1 MYLRH
6 MIRKKDGK
14 VHRYWC
20 LVRSVRVGRRVIQQ
34 TVAHLGE
41 LDEQGQIQARA
52 LARRLIDTPEQA
64 GLFADGNEH
73 LTVPVR
79 LKGIRVERSRQFGDV
94 YLALA
99 LWRGTGLAQLC
110 NELLPAG
117 KERVAWEKIASVLVA
132 ARLCE
137 PSSELHIAEDWYR
150 RTALCDLLQLGDEEV
165 NKDRLYRGLDHLL
178 KHKAAIEGHLS
189 RRAGELFAIE
199 NEVLLYDVTSTY
211 FEGEAEANPLAQRG
225 YSRDHRPDC
234 KQVLIAL
241 IVTFDGFPL
250 GYEVFA
256 GNTHD
261 SQTVQTIVTTMEAR
275 HGVVGRVWIA
285 DRGMAS
291 RENLAWLRQTGR
303 RYIIG
308 APKSELKKFA
318 GALADTASWREVRE
332 GIEVKLTRC
341 PDTGETVILCRSAE
355 RRSKEQAMH
364 DKFSRRIQVALER
377 LAARITRSKRRLDRE
392 QVNRQ
397 IGRILQQN
405 QRAAQRFNVR
415 LADDGS
421 GPAGFRLEI
430 EVNASF
436 DDWAALSEGAYL
448 LRSNISDW
456 RDEQLWKAYIQLTQA
471 EAAFRIQKDQLKVRP
486 VWHQRGNRVE
496 AHILVCFLAFVLW
509 KTLEMW
515 QSRAGLGNS
524 PRIILE
530 ELARIQSHDV
540 VLPAATLGQ
549 IRLRC
554 VTQPDAAQAALLDR
568 LGITLPKRMRL
579 AEHELPTLAASA

>member
-6 MIRKKDGK
+6 AIRKKDGK

-20 LVRSVRVGRRVIQQ
+20 LVRSVRVGRRVLQQ

-41 LDEQGQIQARA
+41 LDERGRVQARA
-52 LARRLIDTPEQA
+52 LARHLVGAPEQA
-64 GLFADGNEH
+64 ALFNDGSEQ

-79 LKGIRVERSRQFGDV
+79 LKGIRIERSRQFGDV

-99 LWRGTGLAQLC
+99 LWRGTGLEALC
-110 NELLPAG
+110 EQLLPIG
-117 KERVAWEKIASVLVA
+117 KERVAWAKMAAVLVA
-132 ARLCE
+132 ARFCE

-165 NKDRLYRGLDHLL
+165 NKDRLYRGLDQLL
-178 KHKAAIEGHLS
+178 AHKSDLEAHLS
-189 RRAGELFAIE
+189 QRCGELFAIQ
-199 NEVLLYDVTSTY
+199 NEVLLYDVTSTF
-211 FEGEAEANPLAQRG
+211 FEGQADGNPQAQRG

-241 IVTFDGFPL
+241 VVTFDGFPL

-261 SQTVQTIVTTMEAR
+261 SRTLQTIVATMEAR
-275 HGVVGRVWIA
+275 HGMLGRVWIT

-291 RENLAWLRQTGR
+291 AGNLAWLRQTGR

-318 GALADTASWREVRE
+318 PELARPDGWRVVHE
-332 GIEVKLTRC
+332 GVEVKLTTH
-341 PDTGETVILCRSAE
+341 PETGETVILCRSAD
-355 RRSKEQAMH
+355 RRSKERAMH
-364 DKFSRRIQVALER
+364 DKFSGRIQQSLER
-377 LAARITRSKRRLDRE
+377 LAGRIARSKKRLDPAT
-392 QVNRQ
+392 VNRQ

-405 QRAAQRFNVR
+405 QRSAARFAVT
-415 LADDGS
+415 LEADGS
-421 GPAGFRLEI
+421 PAGFHLVVAFI
-430 EVNASF
+430 AAF
-436 DDWAALSEGAYL
+436 DDWAALSEGVYL
-448 LRSNISDW
+448 LRSNITDWSDQ
-456 RDEQLWKAYIQLTQA
+456 QLWKAYIQLTQA
-471 EAAFRIQKDQLKVRP
+471 EAAFKIQKDQLNVRP
-486 VWHQRGNRVE
+486 IWHQREDRVQ

-509 KTLEMW
+509 KSLEMW
-515 QSRAGLGNS
+515 QQRAGLGNS
-524 PRIILE
+524 PRTVLE

-540 VLPAATLGQ
+540 VLPTTTHGQ
-549 IRLRC
+549 LRLRC

-568 LGITLPKRMRL
+568 LGVILPKRMRL
-579 AEHELPTLAASA
+579 AEHQAQSLAASA

>member
-6 MIRKKDGK
+6 SIRKKDGK
-14 VHRYWC
+14 AHCTWR

-41 LDEQGQIQARA
+41 LDEHGRLQARA
-52 LARRLIDTPEQA
+52 AARHLIGAPEQA
-64 GLFADGNEH
+64 QLFDDGSRDV
-73 LTVPVR
+73 TVPVR
-79 LKGIRVERSRQFGDV
+79 LKGIRIERSRQFGDV

-99 LWRGTGLAQLC
+99 LWRGVGLEQLVA
-110 NELLPAG
+110 ELLPAG
-117 KERVAWEKIASVLVA
+117 KERVAWEKVAAVLVA
-132 ARLCE
+132 ARLCA

-150 RTALCDLLQLGDEEV
+150 RTALPELLQLDDALL
-165 NKDRLYRGLDHLL
+165 NKDRLYRALDKLL
-178 KHKAAIEGHLS
+178 GHKAAIEAHLS
-189 RRAGELFAIE
+189 RRAGELFALD
-199 NEVLLYDVTSTY
+199 NEALLYDVTSTY
-211 FEGEAEANPLAQRG
+211 FEGEAEANLLAQRG
-225 YSRDHRPDC
+225 YSRDHRSDC

-241 IVTFDGFPL
+241 VVTFDGFPL

-256 GNTHD
+256 GNVHD
-261 SQTVQTIVTTMEAR
+261 SKTVQTIVTTMEAR
-275 HGVVGRVWIA
+275 HGMLGRVWIA

-291 RENLAWLRQTGR
+291 AENLAWLRATGR

-318 GALADTASWREVRE
+318 DALATAAGWREVRE
-332 GIEVKLTRC
+332 GIEVKLVRC
-341 PDTGETVILCRSAE
+341 PETEETVILCRSAD

-364 DKFSRRIQVALER
+364 DKFSRRIEIGLER
-377 LAARITRSKRRLDRE
+377 LAARIARSKRRLDRA

-397 IGRILQQN
+397 IGRLLQQN
-405 QRAAQRFNVR
+405 QRAARRFKVR
-415 LADDGS
+415 LAEHD
-421 GPAGFRLEI
+421 GPAGFRLEV
-430 EVNASF
+430 EVDASF

-448 LRSNISDW
+448 LRSNITDW
-456 RDEQLWKAYIQLTQA
+456 GDEQLWKAYIQLTQA

-486 VWHQRGNRVE
+486 VWHQRADRVE

-524 PRIILE
+524 PRTVLE

-540 VLPAATLGQ
+540 VLPTATHAQ

-568 LGITLPKRMRL
+568 LGVVLPKRMRL
-579 AEHELPTLAASA
+579 AEAERPAIPLSA